1 MTKEE
6 KQIHTRSTALIAL
19 DYENDEYE
27 MLEIPLTKRLHLKTE
42 GSIRELEE
50 SGVILPDSIR
60 AFHVAKDN
68 IMEFFTGG
76 IREPLGLHALLYILS
91 ADMTKYIPVSVNVA
105 FDWDEE
111 DGRVGIA
118 YGSLRPAKDVPAVDA
133 LCEKG
138 AIA

>member
-50 SGVILPDSIR
+50 SGDILPDSIR
-60 AFHVAKDN
+60 SFRVAKDN

-76 IREPLGLHALLYILS
+76 IKEPLGLHALLYILS
-91 ADMTKYIPVSVNVA
+91 ADMRQYIPISINVV
-105 FDWDEE
+105 FDWDE
-111 DGRVGIA
+111 DARGIGTV
-118 YGSLRPAKDVPAVDA
+118 YGSLRQAKDVPTIDVP
-133 LCEKG
+133 CEDSIS
-138 AIA
+138 A